1 MASKK
6 SYMSNYNILQE
17 IADNLENQEVAD
29 IDKILPEIDKASKAY
44 TICMDRIEQVKRVL
58 SEKIN

>member
-1 MASKK
+1 
-6 SYMSNYNILQE
+6 
-17 IADNLENQEVAD
+17 LENQEVAD

-44 TICMDRIEQVKRVL
+44 TICMDRIEQVKKVL